1 MFRLIPPLKD
11 YIWGGYKLKTLFGR
25 DNGGKKISESWEVS
39 VHPDGLSR
47 IEGDGTLAQFLQEH
61 PTAVDAQG
69 SPFPVLV
76 KFIDA
81 AQNLSVQVHPD
92 DAYAR
97 KYENDNG
104 KTEMWYVVHADE
116 GAGILCG
123 FRKDTAKEEF
133 AAKVADGTVEELL
146 NFIPVKEGD
155 CFLIRAG
162 TVHAIGAGCVICE
175 VQQSSNV
182 TYRVYDYNRVGADGK
197 PRQLHLE
204 KALNVIRFSK
214 FSDTTNSGAFRK
226 VQGGRIRLLTAC
238 EYFCCH
244 ELLLEGTYQDKNDN
258 SFTAA
263 TVLSGEG
270 RADGKPFRP
279 GDSFFIPRGEPFSF
293 EGNAKIILT
302 QKP

>member
-11 YIWGGYKLKTLFGR
+11 YIWGGYKLKTMFGR

-47 IEGDGTLAQFLQEH
+47 IEGDGTLAQYLQEN
-61 PTAVDAQG
+61 PTAVDTEGNA
-69 SPFPVLV
+69 FPVLV

-92 DAYAR
+92 DDYAR
-97 KYENDNG
+97 QYENDNG
-104 KTEMWYVVHADE
+104 KTEMWYVVHADD

-123 FRKDTAKEEF
+123 LRKDTTKEEF
-133 AAKVADGTVEELL
+133 AAKVADGTVEDLL

-182 TYRVYDYNRVGADGK
+182 TYRVYDYNRLGADGK

-204 KALNVIRFSK
+204 KALDVINFSQ
-214 FSDTTNSGAFRK
+214 FHDTTNSGPFQK
-226 VQGGRIRLLTAC
+226 VAGGSIRLLTKC
-238 EYFCCH
+238 DYFCCR
-244 ELLLEGTYQDKNDN
+244 ELLLEGEVSAKNDT

-270 RADGKPFRP
+270 CADGKPFRA
-279 GDSFFIPRGEPFSF
+279 GDSFFIPRGEKFTLQ
-293 EGNAKIILT
+293 GNAKILLT
-302 QKP
+302 EKP